1 MFEKFGRK
9 EAAPEQNS
17 IDLINALLK
26 SWKLDPNS
34 VKDKSKN
41 LWYLSQGSARF
52 NIELFKFNKGQ
63 KIGEVDAIEVGGT
76 IMKMPEDNYL
86 PLYRR
91 LLELNSTSVGT
102 YFAIRG
108 HFVMLLSTREVT
120 GLDLV
125 ELKTIVDGVRF
136 FSDYWDDILIKE
148 FGGSK

>member
-9 EAAPEQNS
+9 ESAPTQNS
-17 IDLINALLK
+17 IDMVNELLK
-26 SWKLDPNS
+26 EWNIDPNS
-34 VKDKSKN
+34 VKHDSRN
-41 LWYLSQGSARF
+41 SWYLSQGSANF
-52 NIELFKFNKGQ
+52 HIELFKYNKGE
-63 KIGEVDAIEVGGT
+63 KIGEVDAIEVGGI

-91 LLELNSTSVGT
+91 LLELNSTSLGN

-108 HFVMLLSTREVT
+108 DYVMLLSAREVT

-125 ELKTIVDGVRF
+125 ELKTIVDEVRF
-136 FSDYWDDILIKE
+136 YSDYWDDILIEE